1 MGLVRFAS
9 GAAATITNSVN
20 CPRQETY
27 VRFDL
32 QRATI
37 EGCFLYGFDTTDWR
51 IEPGEVAVDP
61 ETLDAWRRFPPNRRA
76 DHKAQLD
83 VLLDDMRAGRRPLT
97 SGDDDRHSHRQ
108 HRVNR
113 VLGSGTERSDGGGG
127 PHHVAQQ
134 RAHHDGDEHGV
145 DRVASVDG
153 ERRERQVAHPQR
165 RNCHERGYH
174 QPRCPAHLRLRSP
187 GRRRRSPG
195 RAR

>member
-37 EGCFLYGFDTTDWR
+37 EGRFLYGFDTTDWR

-97 SGDDDRHSHRQ
+97 SGDQARATIELLSAAVQ
-108 HRVNR
+108 
-113 VLGSGTERSDGGGG
+113 SGDIGGNG
-127 PHHVAQQ
+127 AS
-134 RAHHDGDEHGV
+134 GV
-145 DRVASVDG
+145 DRTRRPVPRAGLRPGRGSPGVTRSAIVA
-153 ERRERQVAHPQR
+153 
-165 RNCHERGYH
+165 
-174 QPRCPAHLRLRSP
+174 RSP
-187 GRRRRSPG
+187 AMHPG
-195 RAR
+195 G